1 MRRRSWVPGSL
12 VSIGKSTFRKA
23 NHGKA
28 QGSVVRQSVQEY
40 SIGIANLCGA
50 QV

>member
-12 VSIGKSTFRKA
+12 ARHRQVNFSHS